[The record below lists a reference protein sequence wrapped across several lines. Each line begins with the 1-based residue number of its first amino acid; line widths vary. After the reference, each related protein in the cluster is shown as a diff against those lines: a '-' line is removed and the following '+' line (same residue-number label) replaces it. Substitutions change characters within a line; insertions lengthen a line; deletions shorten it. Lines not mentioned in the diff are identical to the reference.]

1 MKRSTHQEI
10 ESDSKIMG
18 YIQDLEKELREEL
31 GHMDAE
37 QLVKYFKDKVL
48 ESYRNGLKAGK
59 ATRGSRRASTP
70 RVKDDGQA

>member
-1 MKRSTHQEI
+1 
-10 ESDSKIMG
+10 MG

-37 QLVKYFKDKVL
+37 QLIKYFKDKIL

-59 ATRGSRRASTP
+59 ATRGSRRAAQP
-70 RVKDDGQA
+70 KAEIYGQA